1 MYKIVIT
8 GSVHPYKE
16 EEKRL
21 LEELAN
27 VEVKVKNVESDVE
40 LLNLV
45 KDADIIM
52 TDLSIID
59 DNILNNCKNLKLIV
73 QYGAGYDNIDIKT
86 ATENGVKVCNVPAYS
101 EEVAEHTMAL
111 MFALARN
118 LKRADIHVRE
128 QCLWDYTQIDAF
140 KIKNKTFGVIGY
152 SRIGSIV
159 SRLAYGLGM
168 KVVAYDPYVN
178 KVEEFVEMVSFD
190 ELLQRSDVI
199 SLHVPLTEETHHLIS
214 DRQVSLMKENVIL
227 INTSRGGVVD
237 ELAIL
242 NALKNK
248 KIYGVGLDVME
259 NEPNIKGN
267 ELLNYDNVLITPH
280 MAWKSEEASRNVELG
295 AVEEV
300 KRFIAGKELKN
311 RVN

>member
-16 EEKRL
+16 EEKKL
-21 LEELAN
+21 LEEISA
-27 VEVKVKNVESDVE
+27 VKVIVKNVDSDVE

-52 TDLSIID
+52 TDLSTIDKNII
-59 DNILNNCKNLKLIV
+59 NNCKNLKLIV
-73 QYGAGYDNIDIKT
+73 EYGAGYDNIDIEAAK
-86 ATENGVKVCNVPAYS
+86 EQGIKVCNVPAYS
-101 EEVAEHTMAL
+101 EEVAEHTMAF

-118 LKRADIHVRE
+118 LKLADYHVRE
-128 QCLWDYTQIDAF
+128 QCLWDYSKMEAL
-140 KIKNKTFGVIGY
+140 KIKKKTFGVIGY
-152 SRIGSIV
+152 GRIGSIV
-159 SRLAYGLGM
+159 ARLANGLGM
-168 KVVAYDPYVN
+168 KVVANDPYVN
-178 KVEEFVEMVSFD
+178 KVEDYVELVSLD

-199 SLHVPLTEETHHLIS
+199 SLHVPFTEETYHLIS
-214 DRQVSLMKENVIL
+214 EKQISLMKENVIL

-242 NALKNK
+242 NGLKDN

-267 ELLNYDNVLITPH
+267 DLLYYDNVLITPH
-280 MAWKSEEASRNVELG
+280 MAWKSEESSRNVELG

-300 KRFIAGKELKN
+300 KRFITGKELKN
-311 RVN
+311 LVN